1 MPLHCHYWSNFMRR
15 SIWLLV
21 SVLVLSTIGTIAV
34 REVSVRASQP
44 LTPEAESVAL
54 DPMEKSDQMTT
65 PDCAQLTRLA
75 MRAEVNAL
83 GVQFASQSEPQ
94 ALHSNVAELQS
105 SVQQM
110 QSFRFNNQ
118 QVDRLRTEYA
128 TLLQQL
134 LQSAKADRPLGTAA
148 APITQQVQQVT
159 RFNREQIL
167 FNRCHV
173 SSV

>member
-1 MPLHCHYWSNFMRR
+1 MRR
-15 SIWLLV
+15 SIWLLG
-21 SVLVLSTIGTIAV
+21 SVLVLSTIGIVAV

-44 LTPEAESVAL
+44 LTPDAELVAI
-54 DPMEKSDQMTT
+54 DPMEKSDQIET

-83 GVQFASQSEPQ
+83 GVQFASRSEPE

-105 SVQQM
+105 SVQQLR
-110 QSFRFNNQ
+110 SFNFNNQ
-118 QVDRLRTEYA
+118 QVDRLRAEYA
-128 TLLQQL
+128 SLLQQL
-134 LQSAKADRPLGTAA
+134 LQTAKADRQPGA

-173 SSV
+173 S

>member
-1 MPLHCHYWSNFMRR
+1 M
-15 SIWLLV
+15 
-21 SVLVLSTIGTIAV
+21 STIGAVAV

-44 LTPEAESVAL
+44 LTAEAELVAI
-54 DPMEKSDQMTT
+54 DPMEKSDQVAY

-94 ALHSNVAELQS
+94 ALTSNVAELQA
-105 SVQQM
+105 SVHQLR
-110 QSFRFNNQ
+110 SFSFSNQ

-134 LQSAKADRPLGTAA
+134 LQTAKADRASGA
-148 APITQQVQQVT
+148 APINQQVQQVT
-159 RFNREQIL
+159 QFNRERIL
-167 FNRCHV
+167 FDRCHV
-173 SSV
+173 S

>member
-1 MPLHCHYWSNFMRR
+1 MRR
-15 SIWLLV
+15 SIWLLG
-21 SVLVLSTIGTIAV
+21 SVLVLGIIGAVAV

-44 LTPEAESVAL
+44 LTPDAELVAI
-54 DPMEKSDQMTT
+54 DSMEKSDQMEY

-83 GVQFASQSEPQ
+83 GVQFASQAEPQ
-94 ALHSNVAELQS
+94 ALTSNMVELQS
-105 SVQQM
+105 SVQQLR
-110 QSFRFNNQ
+110 SFSFHNP

-134 LQSAKADRPLGTAA
+134 LQSAAKSSDRQSGAVP
-148 APITQQVQQVT
+148 PINQQVQQVT
-159 RFNREQIL
+159 QFNRERIL

-173 SSV
+173 S